1 MKAIR
6 LSLALLGG
14 VDRQAIGGAR
24 AMALGAIY
32 AGASAE
38 EAARLCI
45 EQRAAG
51 GEAVVGRLGT

>member
-32 AGASAE
+32 AGATAKGGSPVHR
-38 EAARLCI
+38 AAR
-45 EQRAAG
+45 RH